1 MLSQLERMG
10 EKWEASLER
19 MEGKMVARQER
30 MEERTTTS
38 LEKMEER
45 TTTRL
50 EKMNSSIDVLKVFAI
65 VAVVATVSRE
75 DYIKAFLGRI
85 FAGLF

>member
-19 MEGKMVARQER
+19 MEGRMVARQER
-30 MEERTTTS
+30 
-38 LEKMEER
+38 MEER

>member
-30 MEERTTTS
+30 
-38 LEKMEER
+38 MEER

>member
-1 MLSQLERMG
+1 
-10 EKWEASLER
+10 
-19 MEGKMVARQER
+19 MVARQER

-50 EKMNSSIDVLKVFAI
+50 GEMEERTTTRLEKMNSSIDILKVFAI